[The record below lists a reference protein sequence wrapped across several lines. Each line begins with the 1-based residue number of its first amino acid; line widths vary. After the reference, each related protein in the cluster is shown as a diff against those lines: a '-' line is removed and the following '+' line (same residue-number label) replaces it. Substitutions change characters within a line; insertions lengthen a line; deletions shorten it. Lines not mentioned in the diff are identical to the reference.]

1 MLKKQEILA
10 IHFTIERL
18 LITHFSKRVMPQDRN
33 EIRQAIT
40 EKIILQNLS
49 HDETKGTLNKWLYR
63 IIQNYLNDLHR
74 KKKRSFIRTT
84 DNFEQFKIEDDDTAI
99 LKEELLA
106 DRMIQLDDLL
116 SKEKPENQK
125 HIRSFYVEKKSEDE
139 IAKLINKKAKNL
151 AMDRLRIKAR
161 LKKGYRPN
169 RLLE

>member
-1 MLKKQEILA
+1 
-10 IHFTIERL
+10 
-18 LITHFSKRVMPQDRN
+18 
-33 EIRQAIT
+33 
-40 EKIILQNLS
+40 
-49 HDETKGTLNKWLYR
+49 
-63 IIQNYLNDLHR
+63 LNDLHR
-74 KKKRSFIRTT
+74 KKKRSFIRTS

-116 SKEKPENQK
+116 SKEKPENQT

>member
-1 MLKKQEILA
+1 MYKKEELLSV
-10 IHFTIERL
+10 HFMIEKL
-18 LITHFSKRVMPQDRN
+18 LITHFSKRVKPESRN
-33 EIRQAIT
+33 EIRQEII
-40 EKIILQNLS
+40 EKIMNKNLS
-49 HDETKGTLNKWLYR
+49 HDEEKGSMSKWLHR
-63 IIQNYLNDLHR
+63 LIQNHLNDLHR
-74 KKKRSFIRTT
+74 KKKRSFIRTS

-116 SKEKPENQK
+116 SKEKPENQT

>member
-74 KKKRSFIRTT
+74 KKKRSFIRTS

-116 SKEKPENQK
+116 SKEKPENQT

>member
-1 MLKKQEILA
+1 MIC
-10 IHFTIERL
+10 I
-18 LITHFSKRVMPQDRN
+18 V
-33 EIRQAIT
+33 
-40 EKIILQNLS
+40 
-49 HDETKGTLNKWLYR
+49 
-63 IIQNYLNDLHR
+63 
-74 KKKRSFIRTT
+74 KKKRSFIRTS

-116 SKEKPENQK
+116 SKEKPENQT